1 MIERILRNDHPPCF
15 PYSRQ
20 ELIPRNDFAAILQ
33 KQQQASGGWRIEAD
47 ALPVPG
53 KRPQLIHIGIK
64 YNLLINYTPIK

>member
-1 MIERILRNDHPPCF
+1 MANKPEEGEKASERLHV
-15 PYSRQ
+15 RQ
-20 ELIPRNDFAAILQ
+20 ELIPWNDFAAILQ

-64 YNLLINYTPIK
+64 YNG